1 MGWGVLR
8 SQVDLDYI
16 INRTSQFTLLF
27 LSWNRQNWLV
37 LKTQNSKNLVLPF
50 LFFLKTRFLAVT
62 KYYRIEHYGGVWCTF
77 QNCSI
82 RTKPRISCTRTIFFQ
97 KFKIKKQKKNSS
109 KWRRTRADIKSKIS
123 KFASYFQLGFTEG
136 LDFFCFCW
144 TKFLKIEK
152 IQIMLEQTCLSIK
165 LVIFLFRFSEK
176 IVLFENLLFRKK

>member
-1 MGWGVLR
+1 MIIFRFLKWSCCIFPVHWPHRLEIPSIPKDFCYFIFPAVGGGVIHMML
-8 SQVDLDYI
+8 I
-16 INRTSQFTLLF
+16 FFLF
-27 LSWNRQNWLV
+27 L
-37 LKTQNSKNLVLPF
+37 KNLVLPF

-152 IQIMLEQTCLSIK
+152 IQKRVAHL
-165 LVIFLFRFSEK
+165 
-176 IVLFENLLFRKK
+176 